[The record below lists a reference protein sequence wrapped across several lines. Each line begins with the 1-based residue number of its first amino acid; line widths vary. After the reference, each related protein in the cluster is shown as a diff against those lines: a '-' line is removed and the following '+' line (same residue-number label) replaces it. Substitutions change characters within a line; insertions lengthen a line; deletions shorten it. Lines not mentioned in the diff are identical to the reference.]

1 MWTTHKKRLTN
12 WNSINLDPIYAWY
25 SIGPKPLPNMSRRT
39 GLSSDLPI
47 SSITRWYAPF
57 KFWTK
62 EKTKFFRFCFN
73 TEKFV
78 EFMVLGG
85 NNLRFLAG
93 RFSLVQFITGEQLR
107 LPRPT
112 GAYLPG
118 QNIIPPFHTGP
129 HKYFGGKIFWNWFPR
144 HNKPHK
150 LSFVASLGV
159 GGSKHRF
166 PPTSYQ
172 QTGQHFYIQQQI
184 IKDM

>member
-1 MWTTHKKRLTN
+1 
-12 WNSINLDPIYAWY
+12 
-25 SIGPKPLPNMSRRT
+25 
-39 GLSSDLPI
+39 
-47 SSITRWYAPF
+47 
-57 KFWTK
+57 
-62 EKTKFFRFCFN
+62 
-73 TEKFV
+73 
-78 EFMVLGG
+78 MVLGE

-129 HKYFGGKIFWNWFPR
+129 HKYFGGKIFRNWFPR

-159 GGSKHRF
+159 GGSKALSQSIGF
-166 PPTSYQ
+166 P
-172 QTGQHFYIQQQI
+172 QHHISKQGNTFIYSN
-184 IKDM
+184 KLLKTYNMGAFLT